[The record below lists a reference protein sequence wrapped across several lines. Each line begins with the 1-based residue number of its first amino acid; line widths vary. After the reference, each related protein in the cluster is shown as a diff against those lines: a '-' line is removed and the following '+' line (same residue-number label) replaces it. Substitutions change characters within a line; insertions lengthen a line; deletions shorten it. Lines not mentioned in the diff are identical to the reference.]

1 MGDKATLK
9 EYYEKIIDSLDIDD
23 AQKGLLKLTWLDYLL
38 LMNKSARKGWVSY
51 NYSQLI
57 VIFFSLL
64 IPMLEGTKL
73 KSFDYFGWDF
83 GGLTIISLLSLVVA
97 TLTAL
102 NRQLGF
108 DAKWRHYRKNA
119 EMMRNEGDDFLALS
133 GNYQNINSHKEAFK
147 SFITTITTFKRQEVS
162 SYLQNDNDKKRAM
175 INKAYSSTKM
185 PVL

>member
-1 MGDKATLK
+1 MREGTTLK
-9 EYYEKIIDSLDIDD
+9 EYYGKIIDSLDLND
-23 AQKGLLKLTWLDYLL
+23 AQRELLKLTWLDYLL
-38 LMNKSARKGWVSY
+38 LMNKSARNGWFSY

-64 IPMLEGTKL
+64 IPMLEGSRL
-73 KSFDYFGWDF
+73 KGFDYF
-83 GGLTIISLLSLVVA
+83 GLTIISLLSLVVA

-133 GNYQNINSHKEAFK
+133 GNYQNINNHKEAFK

-162 SYLQNDNDKKRAM
+162 SYLQNDNDK
-175 INKAYSSTKM
+175 NKNDDKLKTAQQNY
-185 PVL
+185 

>member
-1 MGDKATLK
+1 MKEGTRLK
-9 EYYEKIIDSLDIDD
+9 EYYGKIIDSLDLEDG
-23 AQKGLLKLTWLDYLL
+23 QRELLKLTWLDYFL
-38 LMNKSARKGWVSY
+38 LMNKSARNGWVSY

-64 IPMLEGTKL
+64 IPMLEGTRL

-102 NRQLGF
+102 NRQLGL

-133 GNYQNINSHKEAFK
+133 GNYQNINNHKEAFK

-162 SYLQNDNDKKRAM
+162 NYLQNDNDRKK
-175 INKAYSSTKM
+175 KDDK
-185 PVL
+185 